1 MAKKKPEDKVLGDT
15 PPKIFF
21 TKGDIAWIDRDTRE
35 QFSDKDRMEDK
46 ISKMEKINEK
56 KLQECLTN
64 LK

>member
-1 MAKKKPEDKVLGDT
+1 MADK
-15 PPKIFF
+15 FF
-21 TKGDIAWIDRDTRE
+21 TDGDLAWIDRDTRE